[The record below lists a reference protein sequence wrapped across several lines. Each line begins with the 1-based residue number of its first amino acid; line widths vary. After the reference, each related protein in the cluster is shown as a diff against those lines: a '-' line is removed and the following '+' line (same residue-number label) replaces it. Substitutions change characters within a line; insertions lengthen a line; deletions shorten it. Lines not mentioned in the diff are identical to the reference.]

1 MGAWEAT
8 SFGNDTAMD
17 WVAQLEDDGA
27 AAVTRALTAAV
38 EANEYLDASEAE
50 EAVTASEVVAAG
62 LGHPAAELP
71 AAVKTWV
78 QGNHG
83 SSSPADAQLAL
94 QALDR
99 VSGDNSEL
107 YELWVE
113 DAEDPEWSASIAEL
127 RQRLER
133 SIST

>member
-8 SFGNDTAMD
+8 SFGNDAAMD
-17 WVAQLEDDGA
+17 WVAQREEDGA

-38 EANEYLDASEAE
+38 EASESLDASEGE
-50 EAVTASEVVAAG
+50 EAVAAAEVVAAG
-62 LGHPAAELP
+62 RGHPAAALP

-83 SSSPADAQLAL
+83 SLSPADVQLAL

-99 VSGDNSEL
+99 VSGNNSEL

-113 DAEDPEWSASIAEL
+113 DAEDPEWSASIAGL
-127 RQRLER
+127 RHRLER
-133 SIST
+133 AMST

>member
-8 SFGNDTAMD
+8 SFGNDAAMD

-27 AAVTRALTAAV
+27 AAVARALTAAV
-38 EANEYLDASEAE
+38 GADDHLDVPGGE
-50 EAVTASEVVAAG
+50 EAVAAAEVVAAV
-62 LGHPAAELP
+62 LGQPAAELP
-71 AAVKTWV
+71 PAVQTWV
-78 QGNHG
+78 QDNHG
-83 SSSPADAQLAL
+83 SVSLADAQLAL

-99 VSGDNSEL
+99 VSSDTSEL

-113 DAEDPEWSASIAEL
+113 DAEDPEWSASIAEV

-133 SIST
+133 SLRT

>member
-27 AAVTRALTAAV
+27 A
-38 EANEYLDASEAE
+38 
-50 EAVTASEVVAAG
+50 
-62 LGHPAAELP
+62 HPAAELP
-71 AAVKTWV
+71 AAVKRWV